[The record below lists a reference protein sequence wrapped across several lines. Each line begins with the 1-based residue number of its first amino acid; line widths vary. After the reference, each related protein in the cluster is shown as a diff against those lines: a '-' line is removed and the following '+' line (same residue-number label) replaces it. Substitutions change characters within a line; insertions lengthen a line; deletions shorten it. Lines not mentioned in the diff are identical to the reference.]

1 MSRDLALALKLAAA
15 ALLCAELLS
24 LTGVLAPPHRE
35 LWVSLRA
42 GHALHDIGSLALHFA
57 LMFACARPG
66 RRALIQVLVWGSAL
80 NAIAVWIKPL
90 GGASFWYWINTLGFG
105 YGLASLAVLGNWA
118 RCAEA
123 RQRYLGRQ
131 LLGAAAVLALYSYA
145 IPWYLSLTAVLHPAT
160 YDFIAYRIDG
170 TLGFQPSVAAAL
182 LAQLIPFA
190 PQTLGATY
198 VLLPYGFSL
207 LYALQLA
214 QQRPAPASLFV
225 IFTMSAALAL
235 LLYQLCPI
243 SGPRYAFGGAFPLA
257 TPDAAALPL
266 AATLVQPAARNGMP
280 SWHVGW
286 ALILWLNAWHA
297 PRAVRAGFALFFA
310 LTVLA
315 TLATGEHY
323 LVDLVAVFPA
333 AVAVQA
339 ACNRHLAWNDPQ
351 RWRAIAAGATLTL
364 AWIAAVRY
372 GASAFVEI
380 PGLTWAVVLATPIA
394 AARIYARFARAAQ
407 AALPLAP
414 TPSVATSSPSSTSA
428 ASSRA
433 LRPVW
438 VMFVV
443 SGFAGLVY
451 EVLFSKV
458 LALTFGSQATATYT
472 VLATY
477 MGGMA
482 LGAWLGGW
490 WAQRRADA
498 LRLYGW
504 CELGIGAYCLAT
516 PLVFA
521 GIQALYV
528 GLAQGLAADAPG
540 LVGLRVGLGV
550 VGLAVPTVLMG
561 ATLPILARYAQ
572 GRAVSL
578 GVSVGLLYGANTVG
592 AALGALLGGYLI
604 IPLLGVWK
612 TTLAAAGLNFAVAW
626 LALRLARG
634 APPQAL
640 PQGGCEPA
648 RVAAPPA
655 VPGRRVRALGGLA
668 LVVLAVGGVVT
679 LALEVN
685 YIHLLAVVAGNSV
698 YAFSLML
705 FAFLLGLGGGAE
717 IARRLL
723 KFGLDPAWALAWL
736 QFALAGLVLGGVFL
750 WEGLPRYFASFEGYP
765 LHYGFGARELVRAL
779 VCLVALLPPALLIGM
794 IYPVAM
800 ECVGRAA
807 PQAAIAALGRAAAL
821 NTAGNIAGVLVAG
834 FVLLPQLGALRSIQL
849 LAGLS
854 AALGVLIVVVAGLAA
869 RPLAWVPAV
878 LVLALA
884 AVQPHAF
891 DYTAL
896 ASGANVYF
904 RAQPY
909 GRVIAAAESADG
921 GLTTVAEQ
929 HVPGRGRLLTLLTN
943 GKFQGSND
951 PQGEVVAQI
960 GIALA
965 PLLHTA
971 ARERALVIGYGTGTS
986 ARVFKEAGFRALD
999 IVELSADIVRLA
1011 DTHFAEINARVST
1024 QAGVNTYL
1032 TDGRNFLLLQ
1042 PRTYDV
1048 VSLEVSSIWFA
1059 GAAAL
1064 YNREFYQLV
1073 KRRLAPHGVLQQ
1085 WVQLHHIYPA
1095 DLLTVLGTVRAEFSY
1110 VWLYLVGGQGIIVA
1124 TNDPASAPHPAHLQ
1138 ALERTS
1144 ALAPLLAQL
1153 PGGAAGVLA
1162 ARLLEPAATERLLAR
1177 FGLPLSAWVS
1187 TDDNLRLEYST
1198 PKGNALDGLH
1208 SLRQNIEW
1216 LVAHAGTS
1224 EP

>member
-1 MSRDLALALKLAAA
+1 MPTDIRIAVRVVLAMLALAELVGMTGIMPPPHVRVLEIIASPHTVFILGAYAQTFCVLYLCSRPRGREIATVAVAGALLAGLYLLARPYELVQREWDDFLALYAGGCGAAAFAALILRMRAEQSEQRRLAATLVAAFVLILVYSLFAIALLRLTA
-15 ALLCAELLS
+15 ALHPR
-24 LTGVLAPPHRE
+24 TY
-35 LWVSLRA
+35 
-42 GHALHDIGSLALHFA
+42 D
-57 LMFACARPG
+57 
-66 RRALIQVLVWGSAL
+66 
-80 NAIAVWIKPL
+80 AIAFNL
-90 GGASFWYWINTLGFG
+90 DATLGFDPSIVSALVVTAWPPLRELVTAAYILLPFG
-105 YGLASLAVLGNWA
+105 
-118 RCAEA
+118 CA
-123 RQRYLGRQ
+123 
-131 LLGAAAVLALYSYA
+131 ALY
-145 IPWYLSLTAVLHPAT
+145 
-160 YDFIAYRIDG
+160 G
-170 TLGFQPSVAAAL
+170 
-182 LAQLIPFA
+182 
-190 PQTLGATY
+190 
-198 VLLPYGFSL
+198 
-207 LYALQLA
+207 LQLA
-214 QQRPAPASLFV
+214 QPARAPVSILLA
-225 IFTMSAALAL
+225 FTVSGAAALF
-235 LLYQLCPI
+235 LYHACPI
-243 SGPRYAFGGAFPLA
+243 AGPRYAFGDFYYVWWAGAPNE
-257 TPDAAALPL
+257 
-266 AATLVQPAARNGMP
+266 LVTVRPAPRNGMP
-280 SWHVGW
+280 SMHFGW
-286 ALILWLNAWHA
+286 ALLLWMNAAFIGSWA
-297 PRAVRAGFALFFA
+297 RAFFA
-310 LTVLA
+310 LLLGLTALA
-315 TLATGEHY
+315 TLALGEHY
-323 LVDLVAVFPA
+323 LVDLVAA
-333 AVAVQA
+333 APWMVAMQA
-339 ACNRHLAWNDPQ
+339 LCATGLGWACRERVRALAWG
-351 RWRAIAAGATLTL
+351 AALLLG
-364 AWIAAVRY
+364 WILAVRY
-372 GASAFVEI
+372 GVGLFAAVPGLAWAAMAGTLAASAALYRPLARALRAAP
-380 PGLTWAVVLATPIA
+380 PGVLAP
-394 AARIYARFARAAQ
+394 ARERAPAD
-407 AALPLAP
+407 
-414 TPSVATSSPSSTSA
+414 
-428 ASSRA
+428 SRGA

-1216 LVAHAGTS
+1216 LRQHSSGVEDAPRG
-1224 EP
+1224 